1 MVAWIILAASFPAVA
16 CVVCATFLAYQQ
28 RPQWKWFLGL
38 SVAAGIAGLVMLTM
52 VRFINV

>member
-28 RPQWKWFLGL
+28 RPEWKWFLGL
-38 SVAAGIAGLVMLTM
+38 SVPAGMAGFVILTM
-52 VRFINV
+52 VRFITV